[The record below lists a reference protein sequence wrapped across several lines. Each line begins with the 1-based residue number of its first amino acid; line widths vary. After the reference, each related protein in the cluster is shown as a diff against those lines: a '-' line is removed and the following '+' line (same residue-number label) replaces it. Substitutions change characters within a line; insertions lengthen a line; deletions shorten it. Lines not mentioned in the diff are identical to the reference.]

1 MSKQVENGKASYQCK
16 VLQFESKI
24 RFLSYTLMLGVTM
37 AVIFPGFTGILF
49 GCLEKRSNLKMEVFQ
64 TGLLIAS

>member
-1 MSKQVENGKASYQCK
+1 
-16 VLQFESKI
+16 
-24 RFLSYTLMLGVTM
+24 M

-49 GCLEKRSNLKMEVFQ
+49 GCLEKKSNLKMEVFQ